1 MARSSASWAS
11 SPRSRTIMQRN
22 KARDTGPEL
31 AIRSAVHRRGL
42 RYRVC
47 ARPLP
52 DLRRTADLLFT
63 SARVAVFIDGC
74 FWHGCP
80 EHHVL
85 ARSNRDY
92 WAKKISQNRLRD
104 SDTHRRLVSA
114 GWIPLRIWTHAEP
127 EQAADIIV
135 ETIEQ
140 QKARS
145 QPSRSR
151 QQSSRTL
158 IGKGPLQEK
167 SLGAPPMPIP

>member
-11 SPRSRTIMQRN
+11 SARSRAIMQGN
-22 KARDTGPEL
+22 KARDTLPEL
-31 AIRSAVHRRGL
+31 AVRSAVHRRGL

-52 DLRRTADLLFT
+52 ELRRTADLLFA

-92 WAKKISQNRLRD
+92 WAEKILRNRIRD
-104 SDTHRRLVSA
+104 NDTDRRLTSA
-114 GWIPLRIWTHAEP
+114 GWISLRIWTHEDP
-127 EQAADIIV
+127 ERAADIIV
-135 ETIEQ
+135 GTINR
-140 QKARS
+140 QKALN
-145 QPSRSR
+145 QPSGRR
-151 QQSSRTL
+151 
-158 IGKGPLQEK
+158 
-167 SLGAPPMPIP
+167 